1 MILKYKIISLFSTI
15 DYMATTA
22 TLENVNKFSKIG
34 LRRRPTYQEIIGLI
48 DENEKIA
55 GKLPN
60 RDATFFRNSNEVEQ
74 MEALKDEQ
82 ARLLLRQ
89 MGDVLLRQNMR
100 TAGKTFHAE
109 RSKQMPLQSPSI
121 ITPEPMNVDA
131 EGGEQPAPPARGAG
145 QSPPTQVP
153 LSTRLQQ
160 ASQLGAELAQRI
172 QTSMKRKEET
182 AMNHRGEVFKQ
193 TKPSIIEETMMP
205 PLTKP
210 RSFAPIKPES
220 FNIATD
226 DEVMPQAKAKPQT
239 KPKAKASASSSSSQ
253 AMPVIEVMDVSSTN
267 KRGAN
272 PETTVEPRGKAGR
285 SKHFKEGTERKNADK
300 RDGSS
305 PEEEP
310 KMRKKRTLRQKPRE
324 AFATKKKTELEIG
337 GAEADDEIDEPK
349 ENRRKTIQKPIGA
362 STIGVQR
369 LREEFV
375 IAKNKDMITKEQY
388 EQFDSAYKTWF
399 ASKGNDGKKKQMLKQ
414 MREVYKL
421 HLWQKLKDMYK
432 AQ

>member
-1 MILKYKIISLFSTI
+1 
-15 DYMATTA
+15 MATA
-22 TLENVNKFSKIG
+22 VIENVNKMSKYG
-34 LRRRPTYQEIIGLI
+34 LRRKPTYEEITNLI
-48 DENEKIA
+48 SENEKLT
-55 GKLPN
+55 GTLPN
-60 RDATFFRNSNEVEQ
+60 RDATFFRNSPEGSIFDGADAMEQ
-74 MEALKDEQ
+74 LKEEQ
-82 ARLLLRQ
+82 GRLLLRQ
-89 MGDVLLRQNMR
+89 MSDILLRQNVR
-100 TAGKTFHAE
+100 TAGRTYHTE
-109 RSKQMPLQSPSI
+109 RLQQLPTTSPVI
-121 ITPEPMNVDA
+121 AQPTQPMNVD
-131 EGGEQPAPPARGAG
+131 EELTTQTT
-145 QSPPTQVP
+145 PTVP
-153 LSTRLQQ
+153 SSSTQQ
-160 ASQLGAELAQRI
+160 ASQLNAELTQRAN
-172 QTSMKRKEET
+172 TTMKRREET

-193 TKPSIIEETMMP
+193 SKPTIPEQIHHINP
-205 PLTKP
+205 P

-226 DEVMPQAKAKPQT
+226 DEVMPQAKAKPRSAGGSKEPRPQT

-253 AMPVIEVMDVSSTN
+253 ALPVVEVMDVSSSS
-267 KRGAN
+267 KRAS
-272 PETTVEPRGKAGR
+272 PETTIEPRGKAGR
-285 SKHFKEGTERKNADK
+285 PKSFKAGTERMNAEK

-310 KMRKKRTLRQKPRE
+310 KMRKKRNR
-324 AFATKKKTELEIG
+324 KKTELEIG

-349 ENRRKTIQKPIGA
+349 DSGKRKTIQKPVGA

-375 IAKNKDMITKEQY
+375 NAKNKDMITKEQY

-399 ASKGNDGKKKQMLKQ
+399 ASKGNDAKKKQMLKQ

>member
-1 MILKYKIISLFSTI
+1 
-15 DYMATTA
+15 MATA
-22 TLENVNKFSKIG
+22 VIENVNKMSKYG
-34 LRRRPTYQEIIGLI
+34 LRRKPTYEEITNLI
-48 DENEKIA
+48 SENEKLT
-55 GKLPN
+55 GTLPN
-60 RDATFFRNSNEVEQ
+60 RDATFFRNSPEGSIFDGADAMEQ
-74 MEALKDEQ
+74 LKEEQ
-82 ARLLLRQ
+82 GRLLLRQ
-89 MGDVLLRQNMR
+89 MSDILLRQNVR
-100 TAGKTFHAE
+100 TAGRTYHTE
-109 RSKQMPLQSPSI
+109 RLQQLPTQSPVI
-121 ITPEPMNVDA
+121 AQPTQPMNVD
-131 EGGEQPAPPARGAG
+131 EELTTQTT
-145 QSPPTQVP
+145 PTVP
-153 LSTRLQQ
+153 SSSTQQ
-160 ASQLGAELAQRI
+160 ASQLNAELTQRAN
-172 QTSMKRKEET
+172 TTMKRREET

-193 TKPSIIEETMMP
+193 SKPTIPEQIHHINP
-205 PLTKP
+205 P

-285 SKHFKEGTERKNADK
+285 PKHFKEGTERKNADK

-375 IAKNKDMITKEQY
+375 NAQNKDMITKEQY